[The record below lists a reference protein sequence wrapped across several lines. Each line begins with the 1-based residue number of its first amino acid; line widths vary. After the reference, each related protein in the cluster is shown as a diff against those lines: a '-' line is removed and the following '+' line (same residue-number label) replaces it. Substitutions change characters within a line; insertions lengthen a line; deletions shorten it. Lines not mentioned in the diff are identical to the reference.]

1 MFMTRKWIKI
11 NDLSGGQ
18 YSVNKN
24 IKFRT
29 SMLRSDLCDYSD
41 AYIVVKGRI
50 TVAATLDANEKTK
63 NLTFKN
69 NSPFMSCISKIN
81 NTFIDSAE
89 DIDVD
94 MPMYKLLEYSDNY
107 SMTLASQWNYC
118 SDEVNNDGNEN
129 NDACNYRI
137 NNHKIPTSK
146 SFEYKTEIV
155 ASTAGDNN
163 TLNTEVVVPLKYLSN
178 FWRSYDLP

>member
-94 MPMYKLLEYSDNY
+94 IPMYKLLEYSDNY
-107 SMTLASQWNYC
+107 SMTLAS
-118 SDEVNNDGNEN
+118 
-129 NDACNYRI
+129 
-137 NNHKIPTSK
+137 
-146 SFEYKTEIV
+146 
-155 ASTAGDNN
+155 
-163 TLNTEVVVPLKYLSN
+163 
-178 FWRSYDLP
+178 